1 MSPDVPNVL
10 VGMTLTGNEQLIPN
24 TIIEVVDH
32 QNYPVRTV
40 RGNNLG
46 QFFIATPLK
55 NGTYSV
61 QAEHPEYKF
70 NPTTVEAKGE
80 IIPPLKVIA
89 IPNKSQ

>member
-1 MSPDVPNVL
+1 MNSLFPTPL
-10 VGMTLTGNEQLIPN
+10 SKS
-24 TIIEVVDH
+24 
-32 QNYPVRTV
+32 Y
-40 RGNNLG
+40 LG